1 MNTFLATEAAKRAAL
16 HASHASSRPLSDGY
30 EEIGLRGEV
39 AFGQFCGQCPDF
51 TKRPGGDGG
60 VDFVVPL
67 LYTVDVKS
75 ARKANYLIHE
85 AGKEMPADIYV
96 LSEVIDGQASLVGW
110 EWKSRLERAPAR
122 DFGHGIVNHHIA
134 REQLRPMRELGERVW
149 RVR

>member
-1 MNTFLATEAAKRAAL
+1 MTTFLATEAERRASL

-39 AFGQFCGQCPDF
+39 AFGQFSGICPDF
-51 TKRPGGDGG
+51 SDRPGGDRGI
-60 VDFVVPL
+60 DFVVPL

-75 ARKANYLIHE
+75 ARKAHYLLHE
-85 AGKEMPADIYV
+85 AGREMPADIYV
-96 LSEVIDGQASLVGW
+96 LAEVIDGKASLVGW

-122 DFGHGIVNHHIA
+122 DFGHGIINHHIA
-134 REQLRPMRELGERVW
+134 RDHLRPMDELGRRLW